1 MNNSLIARM
10 QSVAVLLTTVS
21 LLIVF
26 QMARVQAS
34 SGGKDLLNYA
44 ERNLV
49 ARTVELVPERGNIYD
64 RYGHL
69 LAGNKLMYELGLDLS
84 GVENP
89 HTIATTLN
97 SLLGMDYAE
106 VLGYASIE
114 YVRGE
119 KEYIRFPSPIEP
131 DAITELEKRMKE
143 YEDQPVRRRLFGKS
157 EPKPSLAG
165 LIWQPRMIRTYPE
178 GSLAS
183 NVIGIYPFLKWEDAV
198 PAGGIE
204 QEYNNLLSGTPAR
217 FVIPYDPNQLR
228 EIPTVSPGGSVIL
241 TIDIQLQ
248 AAVEE
253 ILDKAV
259 ASTQSDSGTIV
270 ILDTRNGEVLA
281 MATSPRI
288 NLNEYWKVNELDPN
302 MPFNRAVNI
311 TYEPGS
317 VFKTITM
324 AIALHLGR
332 VTPDTTFVDTG
343 SFQAGD
349 FPVQNWDGR
358 AYGQVTMTQCM
369 QYSLNVCLAHVAVE
383 KIGSADYYQSLKQ
396 FGIGQRSRIDL
407 AGEAVYPLRVP
418 GDELWSISDLAR
430 NSFGQALSVAPIQ
443 IASAITAIANDGKI
457 MAPHVVKATI
467 ENGQQRDRTPTLVNT
482 PISAEAARTL
492 TAMLAA
498 TVESESYEAAHVEG
512 YKVAGKTGTAE
523 IPTAE
528 GYTSPLTNASF
539 VGWGPADAPRI
550 LVYVWL
556 EKPKT
561 EKWGSIVASPV
572 FSKTFSKAAYL
583 LNIPPD
589 DIRRSLYGQ

>member
-1 MNNSLIARM
+1 MNNSLVGRL
-10 QSVAVLLTTVS
+10 QSLSIILTTVS
-21 LLIVF
+21 ILIVV
-26 QMARVQAS
+26 QMVRVQAS
-34 SGGKDLLNYA
+34 SGGQDLLKWA
-44 ERNLV
+44 DRNLV
-49 ARTVELVPERGNIYD
+49 VRTVEMVPERGNIYD

-69 LAGNKLMYELGLDLS
+69 LAGNKLMYELGLDLQS
-84 GVENP
+84 VKDP

-97 SLLGMDYAE
+97 SLLEMDYAE
-106 VLGYASIE
+106 VLGLASIE
-114 YVRGE
+114 YVKGE
-119 KEYIRFPSPIEP
+119 KEYIRFPNPVEP
-131 DAITELEKRMKE
+131 AIIDQLEKMQE
-143 YEDQPVRRRLFGKS
+143 GYEKQPVRKRLFGKS
-157 EPKPSLAG
+157 ETPPSLEG
-165 LIWQPRMIRTYPE
+165 LVWQPRMIRTYPE

-204 QEYNNLLSGTPAR
+204 QEYNNLLSGTPTR
-217 FVIPYDPNQLR
+217 FVIPYDPNQIR

-248 AAVEE
+248 AAVEK
-253 ILDKAV
+253 ILDDAV
-259 ASTQSDSGTIV
+259 ASTQADSGTIIV
-270 ILDTRNGEVLA
+270 LDPQNGEVLA
-281 MATSPRI
+281 MATAPRI
-288 NLNEYWKVNELDPN
+288 NLNEYWKIKELDPN

-317 VFKTITM
+317 VFKAITM

-358 AYGQVTMTQCM
+358 AYGQVTMTECM

-383 KIGSADYYQSLKQ
+383 EIGEADFYSYLNQ
-396 FGIGQRSRIDL
+396 FGIGQRSRVDL

-418 GDELWSISDLAR
+418 GDEYWSISDLAR

-443 IASAITAIANDGKI
+443 IASAISAIANDGKI

-467 ENGQQRDRTPTLVNT
+467 ENGLQREKMPTLVNT

-492 TAMLAA
+492 TSMLAE

-523 IPTAE
+523 IPTEE
-528 GYTSPLTNASF
+528 GYTSPYTNASF
-539 VGWGPADAPRI
+539 VGWGPADDPRLLI
-550 LVYVWL
+550 YVWL

-572 FSKTFSKAAYL
+572 FSKTFGKAAYL

-589 DIRRSLYGQ
+589 DIRQSLYGQ